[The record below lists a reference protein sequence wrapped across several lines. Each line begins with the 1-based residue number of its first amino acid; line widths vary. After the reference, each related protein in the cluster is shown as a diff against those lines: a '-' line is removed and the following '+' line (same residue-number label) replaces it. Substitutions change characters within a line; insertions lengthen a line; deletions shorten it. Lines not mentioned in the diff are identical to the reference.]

1 MPQLA
6 NSARAS
12 DLLPTTQ
19 RLMVRLPRGIL
30 ASLLA
35 GVATFA
41 FAHHGYDA
49 TYDGARLITH
59 EGRVVQFA
67 IGNPHS
73 RIVIEVAR
81 TRGGVDTWTVETVPA
96 TRATQLNHPLIAAD
110 VKPGDKVRVM
120 GWPAR
125 DGSPR
130 LGGHKL
136 ILADGRE
143 IMLRP
148 AINLPARRN

>member
-1 MPQLA
+1 MLRLA
-6 NSARAS
+6 WPARAPHR
-12 DLLPTTQ
+12 LPTTL
-19 RLMVRLPRGIL
+19 RLVVRLPGRIL
-30 ASLLA
+30 ACFLA
-35 GVATFA
+35 GVATLA

-49 TYDGARLITH
+49 AYDGARLITV
-59 EGRVVQFA
+59 EGRIVQFA
-67 IGNPHS
+67 IENPHS
-73 RIVIEVAR
+73 RIVIEVVR

-136 ILADGRE
+136 VLADGRE

-148 AINLPARRN
+148 AITLPPRGN

>member
-1 MPQLA
+1 MPWLA
-6 NSARAS
+6 WPARAS
-12 DLLPTTQ
+12 DLLPATH
-19 RLMVRLPRGIL
+19 LLVVRLPGRILACLLAGL
-30 ASLLA
+30 ASL
-35 GVATFA
+35 A

-49 TYDGARLITH
+49 AYDGARLITLD
-59 EGRVVQFA
+59 GRVVLFA
-67 IGNPHS
+67 IENPHS
-73 RIVIEVAR
+73 RIVIEVAG

-96 TRATQLNHPLIAAD
+96 TRATQLNHPLLAAG
-110 VKPGDKVRVM
+110 VKPGDKVRVL

-136 ILADGRE
+136 VLADGRE

-148 AINLPARRN
+148 AITLPPRGN